1 MRAFDL
7 SEPDFRPLALAFSAD
22 GRALAAWGSGRVCV
36 LDALSGAV
44 LGWFGTPDPMP
55 HEAPGVGFTADGRA
69 VVAFRHGL
77 RPPVQV
83 YPLDPDAPVR
93 ACPKDHGFAFEVGRT
108 GQFVYLTHDSAGQFR
123 IVRWNPL
130 SGKTTPGAW
139 GRGDLRVL
147 AVSADEQWVAGAR
160 GSNVRVWG
168 FGGPEPAAR
177 AARQFKT
184 ANGAAVR
191 ALALASDGTFAA
203 FRGPAVWFGAV
214 GDGKVW
220 TIAEAAD
227 RPGRDLAFHPS
238 RPVLAYTAGQP
249 EVVFYEVPTRT
260 ELKRFAW
267 GVGQLRA
274 VCFSADG
281 LRCAAAA
288 RGKIVVWDVD
298 L

>member
-1 MRAFDL
+1 MRVFDL
-7 SEPDFRPLALAFSAD
+7 PEPDFRPLALAFSPD
-22 GRALAAWGSGRVCV
+22 GRALAAWGSDGMYV
-36 LDALSGAV
+36 LDALSGTV
-44 LGWFGTPDPMP
+44 LEWLGAPGPVP

-69 VVAFRHGL
+69 VVAFRHAL

-83 YPLDPDAPVR
+83 YPLDPGVTAR
-93 ACPKDHGFAFEVGRT
+93 ACPKDHGAAFEVGRS
-108 GQFVYLTHDSAGQFR
+108 GAFVYLTHDSAGLFQ

-130 SGKTTPGAW
+130 TGETERGAW

-147 AVSADEQWVAGAR
+147 AVSADERWVAGAR

-168 FGGPEPAAR
+168 AGGPKPVAR

-191 ALALASDGTFAA
+191 ALALACDGAFAA

-220 TIAEAAD
+220 TIAGAAD
-227 RPGRDLAFHPS
+227 HPGRDLAFHPA

-249 EVVFYEVPTRT
+249 EVIFYDVAARAT
-260 ELKRFAW
+260 LKRFAW

-298 L
+298 P